1 MLLDR
6 GFLISSGVVWTEDCL
21 YYVSAELELMRYRL
35 SDGENVSLGKI
46 QFIPQATKD
55 GRYDQSRDGISL
67 LFDEHS
73 GVLSAQSR
81 NRGTTLKIWQI
92 ALPQTE
98 FENVISITAP
108 VCAILPQYM

>member
-1 MLLDR
+1 MDR
-6 GFLISSGVVWTEDCL
+6 GLPLLRQRGVGIDALPPFRW
-21 YYVSAELELMRYRL
+21 
-35 SDGENVSLGKI
+35 GECFFGQDTI
-46 QFIPQATKD
+46 YTAGYKD

>member
-1 MLLDR
+1 
-6 GFLISSGVVWTEDCL
+6 
-21 YYVSAELELMRYRL
+21 MRYRL

-46 QFIPQATKD
+46 QFIPQATED
-55 GRYDQSRDGISL
+55 GRYDQRRDGISL
-67 LFDEHS
+67 LFDEHF